1 MGRYTYGLNGFPMVI
16 KERKD
21 IIGMGNNMVYGG
33 IGIPVEF

>member
-1 MGRYTYGLNGFPMVI
+1 MVI